1 MTRRVRLGLGGLA
14 GLVLAASVAVA
25 YAAVGD
31 LTPQGCIDDN
41 DSGVDTCAVSIDGLQ
56 RPEKMVI
63 SPDGNSVYAVGD
75 DDDAVAMLE
84 RDVGSGALTP
94 IGCVD
99 DNDTG
104 ADSCAQTADGLAGA
118 HAVTVSP
125 DGKSVYVAADVDD
138 ALARFK
144 RNPATGELTPK
155 GCIQDNDSAT
165 DSCAQSTDG
174 LDGAHSIV
182 VSHDGRWVYVA
193 SEYDEAIVRF
203 KRSTRTGALTPIDCV
218 DDNDTGADDCAQST
232 DGLGRSHQ
240 IAMSPDGKSL
250 YAASIEDDAVV
261 RFKLRTNGVLVAKG
275 CIDDNDTGIDACKR
289 HTNGL
294 EGARSVTVSPDGSS
308 VYVGSSGDDA
318 VVQFE
323 RDTISGA
330 LHPSGC
336 IDDND
341 TGDDDCE
348 QSADGLDYDQSV
360 AVSPDGTS
368 AYVTGLRDDAVA
380 ILTRDPGTGGLTPTG
395 CIDDNDTG
403 SDACGQSTDGLDGAA
418 SVGVSPD
425 GADVYVSS
433 IWDDAIVR
441 FDRETVP

>member
-41 DSGVDTCAVSIDGLQ
+41 DSGADTCAVSTDGLQ

-84 RDVGSGALTP
+84 RDAGSGALTP
-94 IGCVD
+94 IGCID

-144 RNPATGELTPK
+144 RDPATGELTPK

-174 LDGAHSIV
+174 LEGAHSVV
-182 VSHDGRWVYVA
+182 VSPDGRWVYVA
-193 SEYDEAIVRF
+193 SEWDEAIVRF
-203 KRSTRTGALTPIDCV
+203 RRSIRSGALTPIDCV
-218 DDNDTGADDCAQST
+218 DDNDTGADDCAQSI
-232 DGLGRSHQ
+232 DGLARVHQ
-240 IAMSPDGKSL
+240 IALSPDGTSL
-250 YAASIEDDAVV
+250 YAAAIVDDSVV
-261 RFKLRTNGVLVAKG
+261 RFKRKTNGVLVPKG
-275 CIDDNDTGIDACKR
+275 CIQDNDTGTDGCTKQ
-289 HTNGL
+289 TNGL
-294 EGARSVTVSPDGSS
+294 EGARALTVSPDGSS
-308 VYVGSSGDDA
+308 LYVGASGDDA
-318 VVQFE
+318 VVHLT
-323 RDTISGA
+323 RDTTSGG
-330 LHPSGC
+330 LHSSGC
-336 IDDND
+336 VDDND
-341 TGDDDCE
+341 TGDDDCQ
-348 QSADGLDYDQSV
+348 QSADGLDYPQSV
-360 AVSPDGTS
+360 AVSPDGAS
-368 AYVTGLRDDAVA
+368 LYVAGLRDDAIVT
-380 ILTRDPGTGGLTPTG
+380 LTRDPGTGALTPQG

-403 SDACGQSTDGLDGAA
+403 ADDCAQSTDGLDGAA